1 MNVDIYS
8 LGDYGDMLADRVRME
23 AYAQAL
29 RGAVR
34 PGSIV
39 VDIGTGTGIM
49 AVLACQLGASRVFAI
64 EPSSIIQ
71 VAREIAAANHCA
83 DKIEFFEDIST
94 KVTLPIRADVIV
106 SDLRG
111 VLPLAEQH
119 IPSIADAR
127 KRFLAPGG
135 VLIARKDMICAAV
148 VEAPGCYGK
157 LVGPW
162 ENNTLGQD
170 LSVARR
176 MIVNY
181 SPKSRFTPDQL
192 LVRPQLWATID
203 YAVVE
208 NPDVRGEL
216 RWTVQRDGT
225 GHGIAVWFETELA
238 DGVRFSNA
246 PGEPKAIYGSSFFPW
261 LEPVQLVAGQ
271 SLCVELE
278 AKLLEYDYFWR
289 WMTRI
294 ESAEKAGETV
304 VRFEQSQLQGAALSP
319 AKLHKSA
326 SDFVPQL
333 STEGLVRRRTL
344 ELMDGQNSLEGIS
357 RQLVAEFPQRFS
369 HWHKALSYAAAISEG
384 HSL

>member
-1 MNVDIYS
+1 MTVDIYS

-39 VDIGTGTGIM
+39 VDIGTGPGIM

-64 EPSSIIQ
+64 EPGSIIQ

-135 VLIARKDMICAAV
+135 VLIARKDMIWAAV

-162 ENNTLGQD
+162 ESNTLGQD

-176 MIVNY
+176 IIVNY

-192 LVRPQLWATID
+192 LVRAQLWTTLD

-246 PGEPKAIYGSSFFPW
+246 PGEPKAIYGSVFFPW
-261 LEPVQLVAGQ
+261 REPVQLVAGQ

-278 AKLLEYDYFWR
+278 AKLLENDYFWR

-304 VRFEQSQLQGAALSP
+304 VRFEQSQLQGAVLSL

-384 HSL
+384 HSR

>member
-1 MNVDIYS
+1 
-8 LGDYGDMLADRVRME
+8 
-23 AYAQAL
+23 
-29 RGAVR
+29 
-34 PGSIV
+34 
-39 VDIGTGTGIM
+39 
-49 AVLACQLGASRVFAI
+49 
-64 EPSSIIQ
+64 
-71 VAREIAAANHCA
+71 VAREIAAANRCA

-135 VLIARKDMICAAV
+135 VLIARKDMIWAAV
-148 VEAPGCYGK
+148 VEAPECYGK

-162 ENNTLGQD
+162 ESNTLGQD

-176 MIVNY
+176 IIVNN

-246 PGEPKAIYGSSFFPW
+246 PGEPKAIYGSVFFPW

-278 AKLLEYDYFWR
+278 AKLLENDYFWR
-289 WMTRI
+289 WTTRI
-294 ESAEKAGETV
+294 ESAEKAGEIV
-304 VRFEQSQLQGAALSP
+304 VRFGQSQLQGAVLSL

-344 ELMDGQNSLEGIS
+344 ELMDGRTSLEGIA
-357 RQLVAEFPQRFS
+357 RLLTAEFPERFTKWK
-369 HWHKALSYAAAISEG
+369 HAIPFAAAVSRDNSE
-384 HSL
+384 